1 MAETTASRPLVIG
14 LTGGI
19 GSGKSA
25 VADLFAE
32 QGITVIDTDIIA
44 RQVVE
49 PETAGLAAV
58 VERFGRGVLAEDG
71 QLDRARLR
79 QQVFADEKERKALES
94 ILHPLIRTEMRR
106 QVRSA
111 ASSYCIVCIPLLL
124 ETGQSD
130 SVDRVLVVDT
140 TPEQQV
146 GRTLRRDGSPRET
159 IEGILAAQ
167 ASRQERLNRA
177 DDVIDNTGTR
187 EALKPQVAVLHREYL
202 LLAASD
208 RRAGARSS

>member
-1 MAETTASRPLVIG
+1 MAEATASRPLVIG

-44 RQVVE
+44 RQVVR
-49 PETAGLAAV
+49 PDSAGLATV
-58 VERFGRGVLAEDG
+58 VERFGTGVLAEDG

-124 ETGQSD
+124 ETGQAD

-167 ASRQERLNRA
+167 TSRQERLNRA
-177 DDVIDNTGTR
+177 DDVIDNTGAR
-187 EALKPQVAVLHREYL
+187 ETLKPQVAVLHREYL

-208 RRAGARSS
+208 RRVRARSS

>member
-1 MAETTASRPLVIG
+1 MAEAIASRPLVIG

-44 RQVVE
+44 RQVVQ
-49 PETAGLAAV
+49 PDSAGLAAV
-58 VERFGRGVLAEDG
+58 VERFGTGVLAKDG

-124 ETGQSD
+124 ETGQAD
-130 SVDRVLVVDT
+130 SVDRVLVVET
-140 TPEQQV
+140 TPAQQV

-167 ASRQERLNRA
+167 TSRQERLNRA

-187 EALKPQVAVLHREYL
+187 EALRPQVAVLHREYL

-208 RRAGARSS
+208 RRVRARSS